1 MTGATVIVRHLSR
14 IRDPKV
20 VSTATSSTFGRMTRL
35 PYHRTL
41 ISLTHT
47 RWWEEKTYEN
57 QKRSKM
63 RVAPRIVHAH
73 HELQQN
79 VRKWWQTEVKT
90 VFPNWL
96 RIFHKTV
103 YVHTPDNLG
112 FT

>member
-47 RWWEEKTYEN
+47 RWWEELLKHQQKPTKTKKDLRWELLQESSMHIMN
-57 QKRSKM
+57 SSKM
-63 RVAPRIVHAH
+63 YANGGK
-73 HELQQN
+73 L
-79 VRKWWQTEVKT
+79 K
-90 VFPNWL
+90 
-96 RIFHKTV
+96 
-103 YVHTPDNLG
+103 
-112 FT
+112 